1 MDPAE
6 LLSEL
11 DNFASTTGHG
21 RDSSVAYALVDTD
34 RRLVHVSLAGH
45 PPPVIRTPDGRATLF
60 EGGRGPLLGWG
71 NGRESGVRRIE
82 PGTQAV
88 FYTDGLVERRD
99 ETLDVGLRRLV
110 ENVAVLDKTLPPAGV
125 CEALIDR
132 MTPAGDET
140 RRDDIAV
147 VAVEFRGH

>member
-1 MDPAE
+1 
-6 LLSEL
+6 
-11 DNFASTTGHG
+11 
-21 RDSSVAYALVDTD
+21 
-34 RRLVHVSLAGH
+34 
-45 PPPVIRTPDGRATLF
+45 
-60 EGGRGPLLGWG
+60 LLGWG
-71 NGRESGVRRIE
+71 NGREIGVRRIE

-110 ENVAVLDKTLPPAGV
+110 QNVAALDDTLPPAGV

-132 MTPAGDET
+132 MASGIDEP

-147 VAVEFRGH
+147 VAIEFRGR